1 MPEFFQLAV
10 TLPGII
16 LKLQT
21 EKTWTVVTDLKDI
34 SSKVILPF
42 EICQ

>member
-1 MPEFFQLAV
+1 MRLRLNKKISKEEEKGFYPMPEFFQLAV

-21 EKTWTVVTDLKDI
+21 EKT
-34 SSKVILPF
+34 
-42 EICQ
+42 